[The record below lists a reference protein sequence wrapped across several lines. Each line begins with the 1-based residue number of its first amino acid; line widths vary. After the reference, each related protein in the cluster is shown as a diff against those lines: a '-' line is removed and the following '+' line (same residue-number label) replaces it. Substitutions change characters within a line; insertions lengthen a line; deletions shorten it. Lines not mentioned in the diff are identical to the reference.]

1 LRGRIGED
9 MDNMPIMGRK
19 VSYKEFDIWVEG
31 YCLLITGGMMSAV
44 EAVIEREDGTVITVQ
59 IDRIQFLDRKWAN
72 CAL

>member
-1 LRGRIGED
+1 